1 MFIAM
6 NRFRV
11 THGAGADFEKVW
23 TSRDSHLGGV
33 PGFIAFHLL
42 RGPDRED
49 HVLYSSHT
57 IWRSRADFEASNSLR
72 GVPPRAQR
80 RRQQPQSLSRSP

>member
-11 THGAGADFEKVW
+11 AHGAEADFEKVW

-42 RGPDRED
+42 RGHPRGRR
-49 HVLYSSHT
+49 LIT
-57 IWRSRADFEASNSLR
+57 RANSQKER
-72 GVPPRAQR
+72 RPARAPPRIVVRSVDGAG
-80 RRQQPQSLSRSP
+80 LSPD